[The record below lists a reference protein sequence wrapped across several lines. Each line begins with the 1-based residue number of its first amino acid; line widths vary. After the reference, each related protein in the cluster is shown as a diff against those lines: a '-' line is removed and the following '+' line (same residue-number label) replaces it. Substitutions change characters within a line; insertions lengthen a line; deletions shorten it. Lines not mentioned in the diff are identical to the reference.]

1 MNASSSNSAA
11 IAAMGPMSI
20 ARTAQIVRSCT
31 RSFMTLKLA
40 EEDQEPSRAQ
50 SLAPWCTEN
59 EPS

>member
-1 MNASSSNSAA
+1 
-11 IAAMGPMSI
+11 MGPMSI

-40 EEDQEPSRAQ
+40 EEDHEPSRAQ